1 MVPGTSSLL
10 YLNVWEIATSSP
22 RFKYRLYID
31 SSQMCIFGLDF
42 SHKLKTYIQLL
53 INISTWMLTGI
64 SNLAYPKPTPNLY
77 KSPLP
82 PTKTKLKNNQQQ
94 QNRWSSLELIHPS
107 RYQAKNNWCFP
118 WCLSFTFHIQSTG
131 KAHWHY
137 LHNWLVLIISATTN
151 MIQTEM
157 IISS

>member
-82 PTKTKLKNNQQQ
+82 PTKTKLKNNQPTTTKP
-94 QNRWSSLELIHPS
+94 LIFPGINPS
-107 RYQAKNNWCFP
+107 FQIP
-118 WCLSFTFHIQSTG
+118 G
-131 KAHWHY
+131 
-137 LHNWLVLIISATTN
+137 
-151 MIQTEM
+151 
-157 IISS
+157 